1 MYAFGY
7 LSITEGSSLS
17 KSSDMVRIMKEKSQD
32 GKFSLYL
39 HADDPSSGSWHT
51 DPSRLGSEFT
61 TTGYVHTSAELTDG
75 DVKVKATII
84 PFVSLAMDASGIAKT
99 ALHPDNVRLLIPED
113 QLSWMQETLEQ
124 LETEAESDESN
135 DAATDVQSDQNRT
148 DARPQIARTFA
159 MSTTDESDFLTG
171 SEFITVFQ
179 NPFGMVPVELWIGD
193 EEMSP
198 APGQTTRLAITEH
211 VQAKRE

>member
-1 MYAFGY
+1 MYAFGYDPLDEVEGHADRGY

-39 HADDPSSGSWHT
+39 HTDDPSSGSWHT

-61 TTGYVHTSAELTDG
+61 TTGYVHTSEELTDG

-84 PFVSLAMDASGIAKT
+84 PFEKI
-99 ALHPDNVRLLIPED
+99 
-113 QLSWMQETLEQ
+113 EQ

-193 EEMSP
+193 EETSP